1 MQKHRTLKQTV
12 NIDSMKKII
21 LTMLCAIPLLTG
33 LYAQEQPA
41 DWRQT
46 MKRNEFSLS
55 IGDPAFAN
63 LTRYAYFSET
73 SGGSW
78 LDIPTSTDVYTTCPI
93 TLSYRYRLLKWL
105 WLGGDI
111 SYCGFFGTSRNIYTG
126 EPVYRYRENSVCI
139 MPAIR
144 FSYLNREHVTLYSGF
159 ASGLKFGSSE
169 SYNEKSRFVR
179 LPFQLTLFGVS
190 AGSQSW
196 FGFAEFGV
204 GNEGF
209 AKAGFGYRFNAKR
222 QATQQ

>member
-1 MQKHRTLKQTV
+1 
-12 NIDSMKKII
+12 MKKAIVM
-21 LTMLCAIPLLTG
+21 LLCAVALCAG
-33 LYAQEQPA
+33 LYAQEQPS

-63 LTRYAYFSET
+63 LTRSVDFSSSRE
-73 SGGSW
+73 GSW
-78 LDIPTSTDVYTTCPI
+78 LDVPTTTNVYTSFPI

-105 WLGGDI
+105 WLGCDI
-111 SYCGFFGTSRNIYTG
+111 SYCGFYGTSRNIYTE
-126 EPVYRYRENSVCI
+126 EPVYKYRENTVCI

-159 ASGLKFGSSE
+159 ASGLKFGFSE
-169 SYNEKSRFVR
+169 AYNEKHSYVR

-196 FGFAEFGV
+196 FGFAEIGV

-209 AKAGFGYRFNAKR
+209 AKAGFGYRFSAKR
-222 QATQQ
+222 QSKQ

>member
-1 MQKHRTLKQTV
+1 M
-12 NIDSMKKII
+12 NMKKVIMMI
-21 LTMLCAIPLLTG
+21 WCVVPLLAG

-55 IGDPAFAN
+55 VGDPVFAN
-63 LTRYAYFSET
+63 WTRFVDFS
-73 SGGSW
+73 SARGSW
-78 LDIPTSTDVYTTCPI
+78 LEIPTTTDVYTTLPI

-126 EPVYRYRENSVCI
+126 EPMYRYRENTVCI
-139 MPAIR
+139 MPAVR

-159 ASGLKFGSSE
+159 ASGLKFGFSKA
-169 SYNEKSRFVR
+169 YNEKQSYVR

-196 FGFAEFGV
+196 FGFAEVGV

-222 QATQQ
+222 QAKQQ

>member
-1 MQKHRTLKQTV
+1 
-12 NIDSMKKII
+12 MKKAIV
-21 LTMLCAIPLLTG
+21 MLLGAVALMTG

-63 LTRYAYFSET
+63 LTRSVDFS
-73 SGGSW
+73 SSRGGSW
-78 LDIPTSTDVYTTCPI
+78 LDVPTTTNVYTSFPI
-93 TLSYRYRLLKWL
+93 TLGYRYRLLKWL

-111 SYCGFFGTSRNIYTG
+111 SYCGFFGTSRNIYTE
-126 EPVYRYRENSVCI
+126 EPVYKYRENTVCI

-159 ASGLKFGSSE
+159 ASGLKFGFSKA
-169 SYNEKSRFVR
+169 YNEKRSYVR

-196 FGFAEFGV
+196 FGFAEVGY

-209 AKAGFGYRFNAKR
+209 AKAGFGYRFSAKR
-222 QATQQ
+222 QPKQQ

>member
-1 MQKHRTLKQTV
+1 M
-12 NIDSMKKII
+12 NMKKAIMMI
-21 LTMLCAIPLLTG
+21 LCAVPLLTG

-55 IGDPAFAN
+55 VGDPAFAK
-63 LTRYAYFSET
+63 LTRIVSFSSNRE
-73 SGGSW
+73 GSW
-78 LDIPTSTDVYTTCPI
+78 LDIPTYTNVYTSLPI

-105 WLGGDI
+105 WLGGDV
-111 SYCGFFGTSRNIYTG
+111 SYCGFFGTSRNIYTE
-126 EPVYRYRENSVCI
+126 EPVYKYRENTVCI

-159 ASGLKFGSSE
+159 ASGLKFGSAKA
-169 SYNEKSRFVR
+169 YNEIYRYVR
-179 LPFQLTLFGVS
+179 LPFQITFFGVS

-196 FGFAEFGV
+196 FGFAEVGF

-209 AKAGFGYRFNAKR
+209 AKAGFGYRFSAKR
-222 QATQQ
+222 QSKQQ

>member
-1 MQKHRTLKQTV
+1 
-12 NIDSMKKII
+12 MKKAIV
-21 LTMLCAIPLLTG
+21 MLLGFIAMVTG

-63 LTRYAYFSET
+63 LTRSVDV
-73 SGGSW
+73 SSSRMGSW
-78 LDIPTSTDVYTTCPI
+78 LDVPTTTNVYTSLPI
-93 TLSYRYRLLKWL
+93 TLGYRYRLLKWL
-105 WLGGDI
+105 WLGGDV
-111 SYCGFFGTSRNIYTG
+111 SYCGFFGTSRNIYTR
-126 EPVYRYRENSVCI
+126 EPMYRYRENTVCI

-159 ASGLKFGSSE
+159 ASGLKFGFSNA
-169 SYNEKSRFVR
+169 YNEKRSYVR
-179 LPFQLTLFGVS
+179 LPFQVTLFGVS

-196 FGFAEFGV
+196 FGFVEVGY

-209 AKAGFGYRFNAKR
+209 AKAGFGYRFSARR
-222 QATQQ
+222 QSKQQ